1 MNKLK
6 DIRYLT
12 RLALLIAIVLVMS
25 YTPLGMVPI
34 GPINASLLTI
44 PVAVGAMTMGPL
56 AGAILGAAFGATSF
70 MNAVEGKSALGMN
83 LMAAS
88 PAGYFVEAV
97 IGRILC
103 GLCCALI
110 YLAIVKL
117 TKNDK
122 ASCVVGALA
131 CPLLNTLFYMGFM
144 MLFFYNTDYIQS
156 LAAGKGATN
165 PFGLVIAM
173 VGFQGCVEAIVC
185 CVVASTITIALR
197 KVLK

>member
-12 RLALLIAIVLVMS
+12 RLALLVAVVLVMS

-56 AGAILGAAFGATSF
+56 AGGILGAAFGAASF

-83 LMAAS
+83 LLAAS
-88 PAGYFVEAV
+88 PVGYFVEAV

-103 GLCCALI
+103 GLCCAFIFMLVRR
-110 YLAIVKL
+110 LSNNEKV
-117 TKNDK
+117 
-122 ASCVVGALA
+122 SCVAGALA

-144 MLFFYNTDYIQS
+144 MLFFYHTDYIQS
-156 LAAGKGATN
+156 LAAGKGVAN
-165 PFGLVIAM
+165 PFALVVAM
-173 VGFQGCVEAIVC
+173 VGVQGCVEAVVC
-185 CVVASTITIALR
+185 CLVASAVTIPLR
-197 KVLK
+197 KILK